1 MARGKQESNVIFFK
15 VAYENND
22 KDAGKPFFAEQVKKG
37 DSWVDSGDDTFL
49 EGRVI
54 GIEKGSYEYKKG
66 KKTLTQNTFKLKL
79 DGGGETYVIGFNYN
93 YYSRNILNTIAAI
106 DDLGSAVVKMS
117 VYRNKDGFV
126 SIYTTVNG
134 EKTDWA
140 IDAKKLPSNEDDKW
154 EASFDH
160 FIDTISANIPAKV
173 DGLGG
178 SFDDAVDSVAAEMRA
193 HTEAANRR
201 ASKDDVVVDDPQD
214 LPF

>member
-1 MARGKQESNVIFFK
+1 MARGKQESSVVFFK
-15 VAYENND
+15 VAYEDGNRET
-22 KDAGKPFFAEQVKKG
+22 GKPYFAEQKKEG
-37 DSWVDSGDDTFL
+37 DSWLDSGDDTFL

-66 KKTLTQNTFKLKL
+66 KKTLTQNTFKIKI
-79 DGGGETYVIGFNYN
+79 DGGEEVYVIGFNYN

-106 DDLGSAVVKMS
+106 QDLGSAVIKMS

-126 SIYTTVNG
+126 SVYTTVDG

-140 IDAKKLPSNEDDKW
+140 IDAKKLPANDDAKW

-160 FIDTISANIPAKV
+160 FIDTISSNIPKQV

-178 SFDDAVDSVAAEMRA
+178 SFESAVEEVDAEMDAHTKAAEKKS
-193 HTEAANRR
+193 
-201 ASKDDVVVDDPQD
+201 SKESVVVEEDDD